1 MQIKM
6 FYPLTFEKI
15 KQQNVLDDVLY
26 NEILR
31 KMFKELNCEVVI
43 LGCTE
48 LSLVEDKAN
57 YSNAHVIDPQNV
69 LAEES
74 VRLSLEYRNKK
85 G

>member
-1 MQIKM
+1 
-6 FYPLTFEKI
+6 
-15 KQQNVLDDVLY
+15 
-26 NEILR
+26 
-31 KMFKELNCEVVI
+31 MFKELNCEVVI